1 MVSKER
7 LDVYCCGRGVFCCC
21 CCFLQQTGAV
31 CGVWHNFQ
39 NYMHNKITILCQSE
53 HAKIPPH
60 AKHTHIKKHFLYIET
75 PYIDLRAGSTRKLI
89 CLTYPVS
96 SPQRIGAPPR
106 RDRGCQ
112 NTCLDVPLAYVSR
125 SSLSREQLQLALS
138 KLENNLL
145 R

>member
-1 MVSKER
+1 MQDSTCTAAREASSAAAASCSREQKA
-7 LDVYCCGRGVFCCC
+7 
-21 CCFLQQTGAV
+21 AV
-31 CGVWHNFQ
+31 CGKTF
-39 NYMHNKITILCQSE
+39 KITCKTKRRFWANQSTQ
-53 HAKIPPH
+53 KSRRIQNTPTS
-60 AKHTHIKKHFLYIET
+60 KSKFLLMET
-75 PYIDLRAGSTRKLI
+75 PYMHLRAGSTRKLI